1 MNFEVQDWGLI
12 DYTEAWDKQKEL
24 VKAVQ
29 SGEQGSTL
37 VLCSHPL
44 VITMGRNSS
53 YDNLV
58 LPRNEYDKRNISVID
73 IDRGGDVTLHNEN
86 QLVGYPIFNLNE
98 FKTDLHWFLR
108 EIEQAIINTVAE
120 LGIPSSRVDGLTGVW
135 IENQRKICAIGL
147 HCSRWVTSHGF
158 ALNVN
163 NNIKDFDYIIPCGI
177 DDKEVTSI
185 SQEIGTDVD
194 ITKVKNIVVEKFSA
208 LF

>member
-1 MNFEVQDWGLI
+1 MNFEIQDWGLI
-12 DYTEAWDKQKEL
+12 DFQEAWNKQKEL
-24 VKAVQ
+24 VTAIQ
-29 SGEQGSTL
+29 QGEKKSTL

-58 LPRNEYDKRNISVID
+58 LPREEYENRNINVID
-73 IDRGGDVTLHNEN
+73 INRGGDVTLHNKN
-86 QLVGYPIFNLNE
+86 QLVGYPIFNLND
-98 FKTDLHWFLR
+98 FKPDLHWFLR
-108 EIEQAIINTVAE
+108 EIEEAIINTVGE
-120 LGIPSSRVDGLTGVW
+120 LGIASSRVDDLTGVW

-158 ALNVN
+158 ALNVCN
-163 NNIKDFDYIIPCGI
+163 NVKDFDYIVPCGI

-185 SQEIGTDVD
+185 RDEIGTDVD
-194 ITKVKNIVVEKFSA
+194 MNIVKNIVVEKFSE

>member
-12 DYTEAWDKQKEL
+12 DFQEAWDRQKEL
-24 VKAVQ
+24 VTAIQK
-29 SGEQGSTL
+29 GEQRSTL

-58 LPRNEYDKRNISVID
+58 LPREEYDNRNIKVID
-73 IDRGGDVTLHNEN
+73 INRGGDVTLHNEN
-86 QLVGYPIFNLNE
+86 QLVGYPIFNLND
-98 FKTDLHWFLR
+98 FKPDLHWFLR
-108 EIEQAIINTVAE
+108 EIEEAIIKTVADV
-120 LGIPSSRVDGLTGVW
+120 GIDSSRVDGLTGVW

-158 ALNVN
+158 ALNVCN
-163 NNIKDFDYIIPCGI
+163 NVKDFDYIVPCGI

-185 SQEIGTDVD
+185 KNEIGTDVD
-194 ITKVKNIVVEKFSA
+194 MNNIKNIVIEKFSE